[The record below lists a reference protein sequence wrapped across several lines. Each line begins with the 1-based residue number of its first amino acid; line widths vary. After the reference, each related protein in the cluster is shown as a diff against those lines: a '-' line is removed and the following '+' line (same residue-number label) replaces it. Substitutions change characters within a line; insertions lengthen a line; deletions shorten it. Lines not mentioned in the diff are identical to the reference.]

1 MDERRLLSKRTALLL
16 SLGLT
21 ALFCLT
27 ALLLSLRK
35 PGVVLEKS
43 RVEAANATAEAA
55 ELRVE
60 VMPDYFH
67 VDSECIVLG
76 EEEGLKLRVTLP
88 EAGLTADALS
98 LSYDPAMLYIDC
110 GAPETVGGESH
121 FTLCVTARAE
131 GESELIITALC
142 KELSPGENRA
152 ELSIRKLDAQ
162 AGKLVYITP
171 TGIRYHLS
179 RACAGDG
186 AIKTTLYD
194 ALAAGYDPCGSC
206 ARNEARALP
215 PSPAAKNS

>member
-1 MDERRLLSKRTALLL
+1 MEERRRLTRRAMLLL

-21 ALFCLT
+21 ALFCLA
-27 ALLLSLRK
+27 ALLFSLRK
-35 PGVVLEKS
+35 PAIVLDRGHVADTS
-43 RVEAANATAEAA
+43 TTPRPA

-60 VMPDYFH
+60 IMPDYFH
-67 VDSECIVLG
+67 VDSEYITLG
-76 EEEGLKLRVTLP
+76 EDEGLTLRVTLP
-88 EAGLTADALS
+88 EAGLTEDVLS
-98 LSYDPAMLYIDC
+98 LSYDSFLLHIDC
-110 GAPETVGGESH
+110 GAPESEDGESR
-121 FTLCVTARAE
+121 FTLRITSRAV
-131 GESELIITALC
+131 GESELIISADC
-142 KELSPGENRA
+142 KALSPGENRA

-162 AGKLVYITP
+162 ASKLVYITP

-215 PSPAAKNS
+215 GSA

>member
-16 SLGLT
+16 SLAMTL
-21 ALFCLT
+21 LFCLA

-35 PGVVLEKS
+35 PAIVLDRGQIAPAS
-43 RVEAANATAEAA
+43 TAQRAA

-88 EAGLTADALS
+88 GAALTADALS
-98 LSYDPAMLYIDC
+98 LSYDPAMLDISRS
-110 GAPETVGGESH
+110 APVSEDGKSC
-121 FTLCVTARAE
+121 FTLRITARAA

-142 KELSPGENRA
+142 KELSPGESRA

-206 ARNEARALP
+206 ARSEERALP